1 MAVSIGQPVMVRMLR
16 SYGRYRPGQVVP
28 VTGGLAR
35 TLELQRYAVRVA
47 AEPTLEFSVAPEP
60 EAERAVAPVAKAK
73 RGRPKR
79 A

>member
-35 TLELQRYAVRVA
+35 TLELQRYAVRHQEQPQLRFA
-47 AEPTLEFSVAPEP
+47 TAPEP
-60 EAERAVAPVAKAK
+60 EVERAESPVAKQRRRKHA
-73 RGRPKR
+73 
-79 A
+79 